1 MKEWL
6 VVKEAAERLLI
17 PAGFGLQTEERDADA
32 FGSFSAIYA
41 RSNQQVRVMWDG
53 RDAWAFLEEWRS
65 EEERWRQLGMPIAE
79 DLPWELKKSAR
90 IGAGSPPRS
99 RFDRMTTYRT

>member
-41 RSNQQVRVMWDG
+41 RSNQQVRVVH
-53 RDAWAFLEEWRS
+53 RKNK
-65 EEERWRQLGMPIAE
+65 
-79 DLPWELKKSAR
+79 PWIR
-90 IGAGSPPRS
+90 
-99 RFDRMTTYRT
+99 